1 MNIVI
6 IKQFS
11 IIIIK
16 AALRIK
22 MILHVKVNKK
32 KIIVEKLV
40 IKRIRRMRI
49 FKILIKK
56 IQKKF

>member
-32 KIIVEKLV
+32 NYSRKISNKENQENEDI
-40 IKRIRRMRI
+40 
-49 FKILIKK
+49 
-56 IQKKF
+56 